1 MMKRIKPLSML
12 SPDEGGIVH
21 RIVAGRGL
29 TLRLAEM
36 GITPGVLVKV
46 VHNDSGPLLL
56 LVRDSRIV
64 IGRGVAMKILVEVN

>member
-1 MMKRIKPLSML
+1 MKRIKPLSML
-12 SPDEGGIVH
+12 SPDESGIVY
-21 RIVAGRGL
+21 RIVAGKGL

-64 IGRGVAMKILVEVN
+64 LGRGVAMKILVEVN